1 LDFRQRPSIQQ
12 WTIQTLSQPALWDSS
27 DSSERIYLN
36 QPRLGRLLTRYS
48 ERGDRLA
55 GLGELLEP
63 GEAFS
68 DCDRH
73 SLCRDRRFRVRLNRV
88 LAAVTPRDGLA
99 VAFTAAPVVR
109 KYSSTGALE
118 FEVRLDGEWVEE
130 LVDVSMKGRGAWGEY
145 VGFNLTTDGV
155 NAFTVVT
162 GLAVDGETGRIY
174 CLVGGKEIHVL
185 APNGAVLAVLA
196 PASDSVSFNSLS
208 FVDGVAYLTDMRRL
222 YMARLP
228 EVPDGR

>member
-1 LDFRQRPSIQQ
+1 
-12 WTIQTLSQPALWDSS
+12 
-27 DSSERIYLN
+27 
-36 QPRLGRLLTRYS
+36 
-48 ERGDRLA
+48 
-55 GLGELLEP
+55 
-63 GEAFS
+63 
-68 DCDRH
+68 
-73 SLCRDRRFRVRLNRV
+73 V

-99 VAFTAAPVVR
+99 VAFTAVPVVR

-130 LVDVSMKGRGAWGEY
+130 LVDVSMKGREAWGEY

-208 FVDGVAYLTDMRRL
+208 FVDGVAYLTDMRL
-222 YMARLP
+222 PLHGEVARGAGRALSSSDP
-228 EVPDGR
+228 GACSGASDEVGAAYVGGSAGGTGISSPLKRTNQ